1 MENKMKIAIY
11 PGSFDPIT
19 NGHLDVLKRS
29 LSIFDQVILLLAIHP
44 TKVSSFSVNDRLAM
58 LQAVALTFPK
68 KQVLVDSSS
77 GLTVQ
82 YAESKGA
89 IALVR
94 GLRAVPDFEY
104 EHEIYSGNQFINP
117 KIEMVFFMAKNDH
130 EMISSSLIKQ
140 LHQNGVD
147 VSELI
152 PKEVKP
158 FLKQLKS
165 FNANK

>member
-1 MENKMKIAIY
+1 
-11 PGSFDPIT
+11 
-19 NGHLDVLKRS
+19 
-29 LSIFDQVILLLAIHP
+29 
-44 TKVSSFSVNDRLAM
+44 
-58 LQAVALTFPK
+58 
-68 KQVLVDSSS
+68 
-77 GLTVQ
+77 
-82 YAESKGA
+82 
-89 IALVR
+89 
-94 GLRAVPDFEY
+94 
-104 EHEIYSGNQFINP
+104 
-117 KIEMVFFMAKNDH
+117 MVFFMAKNDH